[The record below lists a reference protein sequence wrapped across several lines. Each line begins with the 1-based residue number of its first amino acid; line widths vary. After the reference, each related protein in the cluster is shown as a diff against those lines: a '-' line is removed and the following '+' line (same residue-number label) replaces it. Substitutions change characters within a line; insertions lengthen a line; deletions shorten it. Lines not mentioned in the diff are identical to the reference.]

1 MLRILYNKYYNI
13 YLVIKDMKLI
23 LVAVVAVLY
32 ATGTGLSF
40 YPVYGHASPVTYDP
54 APNTV
59 LDSSRLLPDQ
69 VTITFT
75 ERPELRASSI
85 KVLNSN
91 NERIDSYDLKTTD
104 SDKTLSASIDKSKII
119 PGIYTVDWTVL
130 SKDDGHI
137 TKGSYVFT
145 VDDKG
150 TAQTQNQQGNLTTNG
165 SIGYTG
171 NYTTSDNIVLNMNII
186 PYKVGQNNFTIEIEH
201 RNGTAVENIR
211 NVFLEF
217 NNPEKNLGPLA
228 ETMEKIETGEF
239 FKSGG
244 FISQEGNWQ
253 IKVTV
258 QRIGD
263 YDINQTFD
271 VSIKS

>member
-1 MLRILYNKYYNI
+1 
-13 YLVIKDMKLI
+13 MKVL
-23 LVAVVAVLY
+23 LVAVFALLY
-32 ATGTGLSF
+32 VVGTALSN
-40 YPVYGHASPVTYDP
+40 YPVYGHASPMTYDP

-59 LDSSRLLPDQ
+59 LNSPQSLPDK

-75 ERPELRASSI
+75 ERPEIKASSI

-91 NERIDSYDLKTTD
+91 NERIDSNDLKTTD
-104 SDKTLSASIDKSKII
+104 SDKTLSVSLDKSKIT
-119 PGIYTVDWTVL
+119 PGIYTVNWAVL

-145 VDDKG
+145 IVDKG
-150 TAQTQNQQGNLTTNG
+150 STPTQNQQANSSINSSTIFTKNHTTP
-165 SIGYTG
+165 
-171 NYTTSDNIVLNMNII
+171 DNIVLNFSII
-186 PYKVGQNNFTIEIEH
+186 PFKVGQNIFTLDVDHE
-201 RNGTAVENIR
+201 NGTAVENIR

-217 NNPEKNLGPLA
+217 NNPEKNLGPIA
-228 ETMEKIETGEF
+228 ETMEKIEAGIF
-239 FKSGG
+239 SKSGS

-258 QRIGD
+258 QRIGE

-271 VSIKS
+271 VPIKN

>member
-1 MLRILYNKYYNI
+1 MLRVLYNKYYNI
-13 YLVIKDMKLI
+13 YLVIKDMKFI
-23 LVAVVAVLY
+23 IASIFAISYVV
-32 ATGTGLSF
+32 GIGLSVF
-40 YPVYGHASPVTYDP
+40 PVYGHASPVIYYP

-59 LDSSRLLPDQ
+59 LDSGETLPDK

-91 NERIDSYDLKTTD
+91 NERIDSNDLKTTD
-104 SDKTLSASIDKSKII
+104 SDKTLSVSIDKSRII
-119 PGIYTVDWTVL
+119 PGIYTVDWAVL

-145 VDDKG
+145 VDNKG
-150 TAQTQNQQGNLTTNG
+150 IAQTQEQQENLSTFPST
-165 SIGYTG
+165 GYNM
-171 NYTTSDNIVLNMNII
+171 NYTTSENIDLKLNIN
-186 PYKVGQNNFTIEIEH
+186 PFKVGHNNFTIEIE
-201 RNGTAVENIR
+201 RENGTAVENIR

-228 ETMEKIETGEF
+228 ETMEKIEDGEF
-239 FKSGG
+239 FKSGS
-244 FISQEGNWQ
+244 FISQEGSWQ

-258 QRIGD
+258 QRIGE
-263 YDINQTFD
+263 YDINQIFD
-271 VSIKS
+271 IPIKS